1 MTKPDLEKS
10 ENEIALLEE
19 KDFKQICEMTK
30 KFNDDLTA
38 INYGWTNKREP
49 FRSGLGV

>member
-30 KFNDDLTA
+30 KFKDDLTA
-38 INYGWTNKREP
+38 ITYGRTNKREP